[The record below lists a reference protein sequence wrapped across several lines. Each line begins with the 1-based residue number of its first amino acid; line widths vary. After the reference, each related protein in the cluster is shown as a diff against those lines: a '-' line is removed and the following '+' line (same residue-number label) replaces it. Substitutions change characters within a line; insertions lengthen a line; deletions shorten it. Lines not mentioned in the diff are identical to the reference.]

1 MQFNNTT
8 NQYLSL
14 YHNTLFNL
22 GIDRTDTTIYPIE
35 DFTRNANNWYRRV
48 NSWIWQVT
56 GEWEYDDSNYTNLPE
71 ATANLV
77 NGQRDYELPSTAQK
91 IDRVEVLDNSGN
103 SQKLTPIDKSQENI
117 LDDNDH
123 VS

>member
-22 GIDRTDTTIYPIE
+22 GIDRSDTTTYPIE
-35 DFTRNANNWYRRV
+35 DFTRSANNWYRRV

-71 ATANLV
+71 
-77 NGQRDYELPSTAQK
+77 GQIYFNPYVT
-91 IDRVEVLDNSGN
+91 
-103 SQKLTPIDKSQENI
+103 NI
-117 LDDNDH
+117 IN
-123 VS
+123 